1 MTPAQAKEL
10 EMFEMLGRNDVFK
23 AWLQGQLNHNME
35 VLTHNT
41 DTVQLHRAQGCSQLL
56 QKMLQLS
63 NKK

>member
-1 MTPAQAKEL
+1 MTPAQLKEVEL
-10 EMFEMLGRNDVFK
+10 FEMLGRNSTFQS
-23 AWLQGQLNHNME
+23 WLQKQLAAQ
-35 VLTHNT
+35 VDILTHNA